1 MPYLLRLAGKYVAA
15 IVYLLAPLL
24 NNAAYAQAW
33 TSFLADNPRFYQQ
46 AHSYLLSYWN
56 AYYRQQQPDFQRYI
70 GGQVAARLR
79 QLKFAP
85 SP

>member
-1 MPYLLRLAGKYVAA
+1 MPYLLRLAGEYVAV
-15 IVYLLAPLL
+15 IVHVLAPLL

-33 TSFLADNPRFYQQ
+33 MGFLAENPRFYQQ
-46 AHSYLLSYWN
+46 THSRLLSYWN

-79 QLKFAP
+79 QLYGSHSA
-85 SP
+85 